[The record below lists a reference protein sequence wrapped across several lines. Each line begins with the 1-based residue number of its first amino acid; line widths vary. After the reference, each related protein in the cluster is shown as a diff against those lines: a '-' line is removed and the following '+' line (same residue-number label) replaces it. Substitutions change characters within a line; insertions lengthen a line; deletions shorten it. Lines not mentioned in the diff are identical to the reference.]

1 MENATKALLIAAG
14 IMLAIMILSLLLVGY
29 NQISAYYT
37 AKHEVKEIQQLADFN
52 KIFQNYNR
60 EKIRGTD
67 MLSLMNRII
76 DYNERLSYDN
86 GKQYPRIQV
95 TIDLQGHIDE
105 FQYTSSPRTSIFYD
119 KSRNGVIT
127 NKLGSD
133 RVEDKNLVKITEIE
147 NEIINNNPE
156 LSLTSGKLQQI
167 SSNIDKIMIDESRS
181 DDDDYKKR
189 DVDKR
194 MEILVNILGK
204 DKQSTINS
212 RMDRIKDIAC
222 QYYEFTQF
230 KRAYFDC
237 TGTILDENTGRI
249 EEMNFEVRTN
259 GGKVV
264 FN

>member
-14 IMLAIMILSLLLVGY
+14 IMLAIMIISLLLVGY

-37 AKHEVKEIQQLADFN
+37 AKHEEKEIEQLADFN
-52 KIFQNYNR
+52 KVFQNYNR

-76 DYNERLSYDN
+76 DYNERLSYDD

-105 FQYTSSPRTSIFYD
+105 FQYRGDTRTSIFYD
-119 KSRNGVIT
+119 KTRNEVIT

-133 RVEDKNLVKITEIE
+133 RVEDKNLVRITEIE
-147 NEIINNNPE
+147 NELINNNQE

-167 SSNIDKIMIDESRS
+167 SSNIGNIIIDESRS
-181 DDDDYKKR
+181 NDYKQR
-189 DVDKR
+189 AVDKR

-212 RMDRIKDIAC
+212 SMDTIEDIAC
-222 QYYEFTQF
+222 QYFEFTQF

-259 GGKVV
+259 GGEVV